1 MLEDSKLYYINQK
14 CHATSLEA
22 NIKRNE
28 VVFMVKVLK
37 ERTELLTVKENKM
50 AASLSISSNTGYIDF
65 NFSVRYD
72 AKDSDNGS
80 KKTKNSRLAY
90 DEVQEDTLPLAK
102 IKKY

>member
-1 MLEDSKLYYINQK
+1 
-14 CHATSLEA
+14 
-22 NIKRNE
+22 
-28 VVFMVKVLK
+28 MVKVLK
-37 ERTELLTVKENKM
+37 KRTELLTVQENKV

-80 KKTKNSRLAY
+80 KKTENSRLAH

-102 IKKY
+102 IKKYWWKSTWSFSTTQWTVISPGETYS

>member
-1 MLEDSKLYYINQK
+1 
-14 CHATSLEA
+14 
-22 NIKRNE
+22 
-28 VVFMVKVLK
+28 MVKVLK

-72 AKDSDNGS
+72 AKDSDNDS
-80 KKTKNSRLAY
+80 KKTENSRLAY

>member
-1 MLEDSKLYYINQK
+1 
-14 CHATSLEA
+14 
-22 NIKRNE
+22 
-28 VVFMVKVLK
+28 MVKVLK

-72 AKDSDNGS
+72 AKDSDNGN
-80 KKTKNSRLAY
+80 KKTENSRLAY